1 MRNPIVDYGKNFTNI
16 LTILNKASKLAL
28 NDSRQLVT
36 LLMYGK
42 QGSGKTTI
50 ASHFAKVA
58 KFNFIKLITPE
69 KYVGIGPMGKINN
82 IYKVFNDAY
91 KSTSS
96 LIVIDNI
103 ERLI

>member
-1 MRNPIVDYGKNFTNI
+1 VRNPIVDYGKNFGNI
-16 LTILNKASKLAL
+16 LSMLNKASKLAL
-28 NDSRQLVT
+28 GDSRQLVS

-50 ASHFAKVA
+50 ASHFAKVS

-69 KYVGIGPMGKINN
+69 KYVGIGSMGKINN

-91 KSTSS
+91 KSSSS

-103 ERLI
+103 

>member
-1 MRNPIVDYGKNFTNI
+1 M
-16 LTILNKASKLAL
+16 LNKASKLAL
-28 NDSRQLVT
+28 GDSRQLVS

-50 ASHFAKVA
+50 ASHFAKVS
-58 KFNFIKLITPE
+58 KFNFIKLITAE
-69 KYVGIGPMGKINN
+69 KYVGIGSMGKINN

-91 KSTSS
+91 KCSSS

-103 ERLI
+103 